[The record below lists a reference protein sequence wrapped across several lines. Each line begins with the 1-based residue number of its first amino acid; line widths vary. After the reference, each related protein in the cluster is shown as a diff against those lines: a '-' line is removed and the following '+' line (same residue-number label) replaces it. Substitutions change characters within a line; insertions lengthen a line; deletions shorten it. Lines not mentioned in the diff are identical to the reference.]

1 MGSNPDY
8 LLKSFLLY
16 HQTHILTLDQLWKI
30 DYCALSNWGGC
41 MLINKANLWN
51 SSDSWEFITND
62 QDDRIV
68 YIKNTSKNKV
78 LGVINN
84 GRVIEEPIIKG
95 KLGQLWEREREYE
108 EGFYTLR
115 NSESLEVLTAISPK
129 ILEIKGNF
137 KVTVASLPLFF

>member
-1 MGSNPDY
+1 MHTSVDTVLLTSYWHGIGH
-8 LLKSFLLY
+8 LLKREY
-16 HQTHILTLDQLWKI
+16 LT
-30 DYCALSNWGGC
+30 
-41 MLINKANLWN
+41 
-51 SSDSWEFITND
+51 FITNNY
-62 QDDRIV
+62 DDRIV